1 MERFLIKEGLYDPGI
16 FKAFFLAGG
25 PGSGK
30 TFVTKK
36 ITGGLGL
43 KNVNS
48 DTAFEV
54 ALKKAGLSLDM
65 PASQEKER
73 DEIRARSKR
82 LTAKRLDLYIMG
94 RLGLVIDST
103 ARDTKKIEIGL
114 SALKRLGYDC
124 YMIFVNTSLD
134 VALARN
140 AKRDRKVPRD
150 ITIKSHKQ
158 IQANMGY
165 LQRIFGMKN
174 FIVIDN
180 NKFNDDI
187 LEKSYKMVRKIVKK
201 PIQNYTAKMWLK
213 KELEKR
219 QIKEDINIPIKVG
232 DVVKGGKFKNKSI
245 TVKKIGKNDKGDI
258 TINDKPLLKV
268 RIPSFK
274 EFAEKAPN
282 TADAMKRYR
291 AGKAGFTDKAH
302 LKAKGLIPRADG
314 TKRKSDKYK

>member
-73 DEIRARSKR
+73 DEIRARSKQ

-140 AKRDRKVPRD
+140 ARRERTIPEY
-150 ITIKSHKQ
+150 ITTASWNGVQSNIGKF
-158 IQANMGY
+158 
-165 LQRIFGMKN
+165 QRLFGMSN
-174 FIVIDN
+174 FIVVDN
-180 NKFNDDI
+180 NKSD
-187 LEKSYKMVRKIVKK
+187 LELTTLTMNKIGKVVTKLIKM
-201 PIQNYTAKMWLK
+201 PIQSYTAKRWMAS
-213 KELEKR
+213 ER
-219 QIKEDINIPIKVG
+219 
-232 DVVKGGKFKNKSI
+232 
-245 TVKKIGKNDKGDI
+245 
-258 TINDKPLLKV
+258 
-268 RIPSFK
+268 
-274 EFAEKAPN
+274 KA
-282 TADAMKRYR
+282 RR
-291 AGKAGFTDKAH
+291 
-302 LKAKGLIPRADG
+302 
-314 TKRKSDKYK
+314 RK

>member
-73 DEIRARSKR
+73 DEIRARSKL

-219 QIKEDINIPIKVG
+219 QIKENINIPIKVG

>member
-1 MERFLIKEGLYDPGI
+1 MERFIIQEGLYDPGI

-103 ARDTKKIEIGL
+103 ARDVNKIETGL